1 MVSEIQVAV
10 YQDVKSEISYL
21 FLFKSFFSVFVVVV
35 VVNYGILKY
44 LRKSKVKSKTDNKNK

>member
-1 MVSEIQVAV
+1 MSEIQVAV